1 MVVYTGTGD
10 QEQAQLLEKE
20 KIQKHWVAARL
31 QLNLQ
36 KGILRRNTLTNALHM
51 RPNAFLILIF
61 IYLIERMRQ
70 QKAMEEQLQKDRE
83 RKLEK
88 YSAEARELA
97 EKRKRE
103 EEERKQKAKTQAQ
116 VEREM
121 ERARERERRSRLE
134 RTVNMDEQNLVM
146 SGYQHDV

>member
-1 MVVYTGTGD
+1 MPTQRLTNKAVENAKPPVKGRRMVWDSVISDDAALSGSFGFRVTERGVKSWVTMYR
-10 QEQAQLLEKE
+10 LEDKRNPGK
-20 KIQKHWVAARL
+20 KIQRF
-31 QLNLQ
+31 Q
-36 KGILRRNTLTNALHM
+36 TLGHFPATPL
-51 RPNAFLILIF
+51 
-61 IYLIERMRQ
+61 
-70 QKAMEEQLQKDRE
+70 
-83 RKLEK
+83 
-88 YSAEARELA
+88 AEARELA

-146 SGYQHDV
+146 SGYQNDV